1 MTLFEKNHFKK
12 SAVSIEVAHVCKQF
26 GTHTVIQDLNLT
38 VEAGEIFVLMGPSGT
53 GKSVF
58 LKLLAGLDALSSGT
72 ITINGIPL
80 QQVKKENRFVI
91 GLVFQAGALFNSMTV
106 FDNLALYFREH
117 ALYDEAEISKRIAKV
132 LDLLGL
138 NNTADLMPSSLS
150 GGMKKRVA
158 LARGLLMEPDV
169 LLFDEPTSE
178 LDPITAASIIEI
190 IGYVNKK
197 LGITTL
203 AVSHDISLARSIGN
217 HIGVLQE
224 GSLKE
229 IYTPESLLKSQN
241 PFVQNFLNPTINIQH
256 PQFISLLS

>member
-1 MTLFEKNHFKK
+1 MELFKRNNLEK
-12 SAVSIEVAHVCKQF
+12 SAVPIEISHLSKSF
-26 GTHTVIQDLNLT
+26 GKRKVLNDLNLK

-58 LKLLAGLDALSSGT
+58 LKLLAGLDSLTSGS

-80 QQVKKENRFVI
+80 EKVKKDNQHVI
-91 GLVFQAGALFNSMTV
+91 GLVFQAGALFNSMSV

-117 ALYDEAEISKRIAKV
+117 ALYDEVEIGKRIAKV

-138 NNTADLMPSSLS
+138 RNTADLMPSNLS

-158 LARGLLMEPDV
+158 LARGLLMEPDI

-203 AVSHDISLARSIGN
+203 IVSHDISLARSIGH

-224 GSLKE
+224 GSLQA
-229 IYTPESLLKSQN
+229 IYTPESLLKSN
-241 PFVQNFLNPTINIQH
+241 NVFVQNFLNPVINIQN
-256 PQFISLLS
+256 PQFSLLLS

>member
-1 MTLFEKNHFKK
+1 MTLFKRNNLEK
-12 SAVSIEVAHVCKQF
+12 SAVSIEVSHLNKSF
-26 GTHTVIQDLNLT
+26 GEHKVLNDLNLI

-58 LKLLAGLDALSSGT
+58 LKLLAGLDSLTSGS
-72 ITINGIPL
+72 ITINGMPL
-80 QQVKKENRFVI
+80 EKVKKDNQYVI
-91 GLVFQAGALFNSMTV
+91 GLVFQAGALFNSMSV

-117 ALYDEAEISKRIAKV
+117 ALYDEVEIGKRIDKV
-132 LDLLGL
+132 LDLLNL
-138 NNTADLMPSSLS
+138 RNTADLMPSSLS

-158 LARGLLMEPDV
+158 LARGLLMEPDI

-203 AVSHDISLARSIGN
+203 IASHDISLARSIGH

-224 GSLKE
+224 GCLKE
-229 IYTPESLLKSQN
+229 VYTSENLLKSKN
-241 PFVQNFLNPTINIQH
+241 VFVQNFLNPVINIQN
-256 PQFISLLS
+256 PQFSSLLS